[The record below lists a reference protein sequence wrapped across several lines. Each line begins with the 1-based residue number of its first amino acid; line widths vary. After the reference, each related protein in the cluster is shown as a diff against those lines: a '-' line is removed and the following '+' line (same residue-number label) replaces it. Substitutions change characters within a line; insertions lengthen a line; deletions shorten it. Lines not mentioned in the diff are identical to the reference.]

1 MVTKHISTNDCGAI
15 QQHQTSVHSVS
26 TNDCGAIQQHQTS
39 VHSVQQQQQQ
49 QYDEDVSYSGCYY
62 YTINYTSVVY
72 SASLY

>member
-15 QQHQTSVHSVS
+15 QQHQTSVHSV
-26 TNDCGAIQQHQTS
+26 
-39 VHSVQQQQQQ
+39 QQQQQ